1 MQESGPIGLDVLIF
15 GGGGAGLWLLD
26 VLVRD
31 GYDVLLLESDA
42 LGSGQTI
49 ASQGIIHGG
58 LKYTL
63 TGLLTHSAR
72 AIREMPL
79 LWRRSLAGEHPPD
92 LTKTRLRSEFC
103 YLWQTRSLSSKVAMI
118 GARAGLRVR
127 PRSLSRDQRP
137 PILADCPGTVAR
149 LDEQVIE
156 PMSLLTDLG
165 DRHRDRILKIDAV
178 SGLEFDSPEAGG
190 GGGGSGGIIR
200 LIKPDTGEPL
210 ELKPR
215 DVVLTAGEGNGQL
228 RRSIGLSSPDM
239 QTRPLHMVM
248 CRGVR
253 GDRGSLP
260 LLNGHCVD
268 GRATRLTITSTI
280 DYAERTVWQIGGQ
293 IAERGVSMEPSELIA
308 HAAAELRDVIP
319 GVNLDEM
326 EWNTYR
332 VNRAEQASASGHRP
346 ADVHVKREGRTITA
360 WPTKLAL
367 VPRMAGLIQN
377 LLEAPSGSGASDRDL
392 LAVWP
397 RPGVALPPWE
407 RQEQWFTT
415 D

>member
-1 MQESGPIGLDVLIF
+1 MGLEVVIF

-26 VLVRD
+26 ALVRD

-63 TGLLTHSAR
+63 TGMFTKSAR

-79 LWRRSLAGEHPPD
+79 IWRRSLAGEHPPD
-92 LTKTRLRSEFC
+92 LSNTKLRSEFC
-103 YLWQTRSLSSKVAMI
+103 YLWQTGSLSSRVAMF

-127 PRSLSRDQRP
+127 PRSLSRQQRP
-137 PILADCPGTVAR
+137 PILTDCPGTVAR

-156 PMSLLTDLG
+156 PMSLLSDLA
-165 DRHRDRILKIDAV
+165 DQHRDRILKIDAV
-178 SGLEFDSPEAGG
+178 SGLEFDSAKSGV
-190 GGGGSGGIIR
+190 SGGVIR
-200 LIKPDTGEPL
+200 LINPDTGEPL

-215 DVVLTAGEGNGQL
+215 DVILTAGEGNAQL
-228 RRSIGLSSPDM
+228 RRSMGLSSSEM

-248 CRGVR
+248 C
-253 GDRGSLP
+253 RGSLP

-268 GRATRLTITSTI
+268 GRSTRLTITSTT
-280 DYAERTVWQIGGQ
+280 DYAERTVWQIGGR
-293 IAERGVSMEPSELIA
+293 IAERGVSMEPAELIA

-319 GVNLDEM
+319 GFNVPGA
-326 EWNTYR
+326 EWSTYR
-332 VNRAEQASASGHRP
+332 VNRAEQASAGGHRP

-367 VPRMAGLIQN
+367 VPRMASLIQD
-377 LLEAPSGSGASDRDL
+377 LLEAPSSAGSIDRAT
-392 LAVWP
+392 LAGWP
-397 RPGVALPPWE
+397 RPGIALPPWE
-407 RQEQWFTT
+407 RQDTWFNA

>member
-1 MQESGPIGLDVLIF
+1 MGLEVVIF

-26 VLVRD
+26 ALVRD

-63 TGLLTHSAR
+63 TGMFTSSAR

-79 LWRRSLAGEHPPD
+79 IWRRSLAGEHPPD
-92 LTKTRLRSEFC
+92 LSKTKLRSEFC
-103 YLWQTRSLSSKVAMI
+103 YLWQTGSLSSRVAMI

-127 PRSLSRDQRP
+127 PRSLSREQRP

-156 PMSLLTDLG
+156 PISLLSDLA
-165 DRHRDRILKIDAV
+165 DQHRDRILKIDAV
-178 SGLEFDSPEAGG
+178 NGLEFDSAKSGV
-190 GGGGSGGIIR
+190 SGGVIR
-200 LIKPDTGEPL
+200 LINPDTGEPL

-215 DVVLTAGEGNGQL
+215 DVILTAGEGNAQL
-228 RRSIGLSSPDM
+228 RRSMGLSSSEM

-248 CRGVR
+248 VR
-253 GDRGSLP
+253 GGRGSLP

-268 GRATRLTITSTI
+268 GRSTRLTITSTT

-293 IAERGVSMEPSELIA
+293 IAERGVSMEPAELISF
-308 HAAAELRDVIP
+308 AASELRDVIP
-319 GVNLDEM
+319 GFNVPGAGVNLDEL

-332 VNRAEQASASGHRP
+332 VNRAEQASAGGHRP

-367 VPRMAGLIQN
+367 VPRMASLIQD
-377 LLEAPSGSGASDRDL
+377 LLEAPSGGGSIDRATL
-392 LAVWP
+392 VGWP
-397 RPGVALPPWE
+397 RPGIALPPWE
-407 RQEQWFTT
+407 RQDTWFNA